1 MFSLFFSFEVSA
13 QLFDPFDIRF
23 VTSQKGGITMLSN
36 VSVSCGS
43 SGGCTSAQS
52 QVPPSGTSSNENF
65 SMSYVDVDGLSST
78 FMSSSDSLNFHGR
91 GCIGVLKLIQGCP
104 VLILVI

>member
-1 MFSLFFSFEVSA
+1 MFSLFFSLELSA

-43 SGGCTSAQS
+43 SGGCASAVA
-52 QVPPSGTSSNENF
+52 QVPPNGNSSNENF
-65 SMSYVDVDGLSST
+65 SMSYIDIDGLELY
-78 FMSSSDSLNFHGR
+78 FY
-91 GCIGVLKLIQGCP
+91 V
-104 VLILVI
+104 V